1 MNIARK
7 QNVATFNGADLPQQQ
22 QRQQSKQRSNEQH
35 GSKNAGLAAQ
45 NQQHSAQAQWSGCNG
60 NNLTHMHENIF
71 TSAVVA
77 VIGECAMLRHRWANK
92 QPERME

>member
-35 GSKNAGLAAQ
+35 GSKSAGLAAQ
-45 NQQHSAQAQWSGCNG
+45 HQ
-60 NNLTHMHENIF
+60 
-71 TSAVVA
+71 
-77 VIGECAMLRHRWANK
+77 
-92 QPERME
+92 